1 MSEQRTHSRFGGSV
15 ADRYMNCAGSVA
27 LVATV
32 PVKPAG
38 PYAAEGTVA
47 HELAK
52 QCLIKNLHPAHFLG
66 EPVDPQHPTILVTQE
81 MCDAV
86 VIYLNAVEHEVAQTR
101 TAELF
106 VEQSFTLDIPSA
118 EPGEVHG
125 ANDAMVYHP
134 ETGRLRVFDYKHGVG
149 LSVDAEDNNQ
159 LKFYAA
165 GAVFS
170 HANWRL
176 KEVILTIVQPRAR
189 DADMAG
195 AVKDWPMDVLDLLEF
210 QGQLETAIGLAKAY
224 EQGELE
230 GSGPGLDEAL
240 KVGSWCDKTFCP
252 AKAAGVCPAVNTH
265 AIEAAGLDFVGV
277 KIASVADVVPTML
290 PDAAR
295 LDGLQLARV
304 VAGLDVLLSW
314 ANKCQEYLEAMV
326 LAGHEVPGWKAVE
339 KIGRAKWIDDPQ
351 QVVAYAGMMFDLEAS
366 QLMPP
371 KIVTITE
378 AEKLLKAAGAKKDDI
393 DSFKLKFTIKESS
406 GLTIAPTSD
415 KRPAANAV
423 ATDFASVNLAAIA
436 AE

>member
-1 MSEQRTHSRFGGSV
+1 MSEERTHSRFGGSV

-32 PVKPAG
+32 PTKPAG

-47 HELAK
+47 HELAR
-52 QCLIKNLHPAHFLG
+52 QCLVKNLHPTHFLG
-66 EPVDPQHPTILVTQE
+66 EAVDPQHPTILVTQE

-86 VIYLNAVEHEVAQTR
+86 VVYLNEVETEVARTR

-106 VEQSFTLDIPSA
+106 VEKSFVLDIPSA

-170 HANWRL
+170 HADWKLR
-176 KEVILTIVQPRAR
+176 EVVLTIVQPRAR
-189 DADMAG
+189 DADTVG

-210 QGQLETAIGLAKAY
+210 QGQLEQAIAAAKNPAHLRDFGLVAGA
-224 EQGELE
+224 
-230 GSGPGLDEAL
+230 
-240 KVGSWCDKTFCP
+240 WCDKTFCP
-252 AKAAGVCPAVNTH
+252 AKAAGVCPAVNAH

-277 KIASVADVVPTML
+277 KVASVADVEPSML

-314 ANKCQEYLEAMV
+314 ANKCQEYLEAQL
-326 LAGHEVPGWKAVE
+326 LAGHEVPGWKVVE
-339 KIGRAKWIDDPQ
+339 KIGRAKWVDDPQ
-351 QVVAYAGMMFDLEAS
+351 QVVAYAGMMFDIDAA

-406 GLTIAPTSD
+406 GLTIAPASD